1 MGIVRLVP
9 NPGRN
14 LGRTVHMLDTPTL
27 PQAVVQPPAAP
38 QAPAAVAA
46 PPVIAGAPASVG
58 RLDVGAL
65 RARRTELSNQIT
77 SATSRREE
85 AVEAL
90 KSSPAGAARA
100 GLEGRIA
107 VLDQRI
113 MQLET
118 DIAANGQQLAQAAAQ
133 GVRGDQTTTAPPPQ
147 FGPFSSGQLTG
158 ISIVSI
164 VLVWAPLAFAAG
176 RVMLRRWAH
185 PKPAPQILESAA
197 RLERME
203 QAVEAV
209 AIEIERISE
218 GQRFVTQLLAKREQ
232 ALGVGQA
239 PAEPIRVGD
248 AQSVARG

>member
-1 MGIVRLVP
+1 MTTRLAASYPSGVEQP
-9 NPGRN
+9 
-14 LGRTVHMLDTPTL
+14 
-27 PQAVVQPPAAP
+27 AVSQTAPAAP
-38 QAPAAVAA
+38 VAKPAAAAEVAVA
-46 PPVIAGAPASVG
+46 PSQFG
-58 RLDVGAL
+58 RADLPAL
-65 RARRTELSNQIT
+65 RNRRDELSRQIS
-77 SATSRREE
+77 SASGRRDD

-90 KSSPAGAARA
+90 KNTPAGPART

-118 DIAANGQQLAQAAAQ
+118 DIAANGQAMAEAQVSSIAGSTVEQ
-133 GVRGDQTTTAPPPQ
+133 RY
-147 FGPFSSGQLTG
+147 GPFSSGQLTG

-164 VLVWAPLAFAAG
+164 ALIWAPLAFAAA

-185 PKPAPQILESAA
+185 PQPAQQILESAA

-218 GQRFVTQLLAKREQ
+218 GQRFVTQLMAKREQ
-232 ALGVGQA
+232 APALNVGQA
-239 PAEPIRVGD
+239 PVEPIRVGD
-248 AQSVARG
+248 AEAVARG